1 MIRRTRLSGLPSALA
16 AVVWGMF
23 ASPSGSFAQCAM
35 CGSAAASSPGV
46 ARGLAY
52 SIFFLLGMLALVVT
66 WFVLLV
72 LRSQARVRRAAAPPP
87 PGPGATS
94 IPAPVL
100 QGAHAPV
107 DP

>member
-1 MIRRTRLSGLPSALA
+1 MMRHPRLSGLSAALA
-16 AVVWGMF
+16 VVVWGVF

-52 SIFFLLGMLALVVT
+52 SIFFLLGTLALVVA

-72 LRSQARVRRAAAPPP
+72 LRSQGRARRDIPPA
-87 PGPGATS
+87 PGATS
-94 IPAPVL
+94 IPAL
-100 QGAHAPV
+100 SAGHAPAEK
-107 DP
+107 